1 MKELWSKIDFNPQTF
16 EITEAEYDN
25 TDDPDNI
32 GGDRKVLSAVVF
44 PRSIEPNKMSSS
56 ESAKC
61 TVVRINNFPQDIS
74 DEDVVNFITKETNE
88 KISTSDVKSE
98 KTNYSTNVYL

>member
-16 EITEAEYDN
+16 VITEAEYDD

-44 PRSIEPNKMSSS
+44 P
-56 ESAKC
+56 
-61 TVVRINNFPQDIS
+61 
-74 DEDVVNFITKETNE
+74 
-88 KISTSDVKSE
+88 
-98 KTNYSTNVYL
+98 